1 MKRLVSFLAY
11 GAAVLTVVF
20 ALALPIKVFPAFLSV
35 IRSLDLKIAPWFS
48 GGEAAFVLD
57 QERYQIT
64 VFHPVYP
71 ALVGEGEKGFVQ
83 LVWRPRSILPAQV
96 HDSLDLD
103 RDGSIDCDISF
114 SNPGDAK
121 TVPTLTVVPRSPW
134 VLPVQ
139 NSTTLSLE
147 SVLIEKGRNEIFVR
161 IPVKK
166 KIGPQ

>member
-1 MKRLVSFLAY
+1 MKRLVCFLAY

-20 ALALPIKVFPAFLSV
+20 ALALPIKVFPVFLSV

-57 QERYQIT
+57 RERYQIT

-83 LVWRPRSILPAQV
+83 LVWRPRSVLPLQV
-96 HDSLDLD
+96 HDSIDLD
-103 RDGSIDCDISF
+103 HDGSIDCDISF
-114 SNPGDAK
+114 SNPGDEK
-121 TVPTLTVVPRSPW
+121 TVPVLTVVPRSSW
-134 VLPVQ
+134 VLPVR
-139 NSTTLSLE
+139 NSSTLSLE
-147 SVLIEKGRNEIFVR
+147 SVLIEKGRSEFFVR

-166 KIGPQ
+166 KIGPP